1 MDAMKHGGAL
11 TLATRVS
18 TNPLF
23 AKVDLGAGHRAM
35 VEAVVI
41 DEGGGIPAAVRPRIF
56 DPFFTTKDR
65 GLGLG
70 LALCH
75 RILEEHRGA
84 IQVDSVEGRG
94 TTVTCFLPIA
104 R

>member
-1 MDAMKHGGAL
+1 MISPARAERWRLYSGNYTVQMAARAK
-11 TLATRVS
+11 
-18 TNPLF
+18 LF
-23 AKVDLGAGHRAM
+23 T
-35 VEAVVI
+35 
-41 DEGGGIPAAVRPRIF
+41 
-56 DPFFTTKDR
+56 PFFTTKER

-84 IQVDSVEGRG
+84 IHITSEEGRG
-94 TTVTCFLPIA
+94 TTVTCFVPIA